1 VLSLYYLKIYAV
13 DDKERKRERDR
24 ARWHAMSQEKKN
36 AIYKRRRES
45 YHQRKKQHVTES
57 TDCNEHI

>member
-1 VLSLYYLKIYAV
+1 MQLMIKNV
-13 DDKERKRERDR
+13 RERDR

-45 YHQRKKQHVTES
+45 YQRKKQHVTES
-57 TDCNEHI
+57 TDCNESNIFSSICM